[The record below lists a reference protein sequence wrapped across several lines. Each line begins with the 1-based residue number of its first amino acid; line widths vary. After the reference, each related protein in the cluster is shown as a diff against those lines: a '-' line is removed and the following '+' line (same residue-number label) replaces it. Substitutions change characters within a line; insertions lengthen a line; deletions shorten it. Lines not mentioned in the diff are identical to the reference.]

1 MTTAGALFLFVI
13 VATVLSILLR
23 PRRPQPRKPRLEVLS
38 GGAGD
43 AQFVAQAQEAEARAR
58 R

>member
-1 MTTAGALFLFVI
+1 VI
-13 VATVLSILLR
+13 VGCLFIAMLVGIVLSILWR
-23 PRRPQPRKPRLEVLS
+23 PRRPQPPKPRLEVLS

-43 AQFVAQAQEAEARAR
+43 AQFTAQAQEAEARGR